1 MKRLCRPLAAGV
13 TAKFRAVRGRWSPG
27 YPALFLVLTL
37 TLILSFVSCFGK
49 TDELDHF
56 RIRVG
61 RSVKITASYNY
72 CWFPTVHRFANGEIL
87 ATIRMSPDD
96 SNPEGEFSAYC
107 LSRDGGRTW
116 SRRYTMGAGANTDAA
131 YSQSPLDDG
140 IWSLGAGYLSLEPY
154 PSGSGTDFHVALT
167 GFFRGGMEVHQI
179 RDASI
184 HLAEPPQLEPVTLNA
199 TKTKDAGQLASVPS
213 AVPYGAM
220 IAGMH
225 GEWLSTL
232 YYTTKRDRR
241 YSRLV
246 LIRSLDHGHSW
257 KEDGIIAALQPDEK
271 PWPWMGSEGPNEA
284 GLVRLPDGRLFC
296 IYRTG
301 NYDYMGEAWSTD
313 DGKTWSAPTSSGF
326 KGVAP
331 HLRLLSDGLLVCTF
345 GRPGVT
351 MMFSANDGKTWAA
364 ITPIF
369 KDQSTGYSDVIE
381 VEPGELL
388 VVYDSLPDGGNPVA
402 GKRTEHAVYGT
413 FVEVQ
418 KR

>member
-1 MKRLCRPLAAGV
+1 MSCA
-13 TAKFRAVRGRWSPG
+13 TRGQSSLRYS
-27 YPALFLVLTL
+27 AILSVLIL

-61 RSVKITASYNY
+61 KTVRIAASYNY
-72 CWFPTVHRFANGEIL
+72 CWFPTVHRFPTGEIL
-87 ATIRMSPDD
+87 TTIRMSPDD
-96 SNPEGEFSAYC
+96 TNPEGEFSAYC
-107 LSRDGGRTW
+107 LSKDGGQTW
-116 SRRYTMGAGANTDAA
+116 SRRYTMGAGANIDAA
-131 YSQSPLDDG
+131 FSQVPLEDG
-140 IWSLGAGYLSLEPY
+140 IWVLGSGYLSLEPY
-154 PSGSGTDFHVALT
+154 LYGKEADFHATLSE
-167 GFFRGGMEVHQI
+167 FSRAGMDVHQI

-184 HLAEPPQLEPVTLNA
+184 HLSEPPQLEPVEIHA
-199 TKTKDAGQLASVPS
+199 TKTMDASHLASVPT
-213 AVPYGAM
+213 AVPQGAI
-220 IAGMH
+220 IAGPR

-246 LIRSLDHGHSW
+246 LIRSFDHGHTW
-257 KEDGIIAALQPDEK
+257 KEDGIIAALQPGEK

-284 GLVRLPDGRLFC
+284 GLVRLSDSRLFC
-296 IYRTG
+296 IFRTG
-301 NYDYMGEAWSTD
+301 NHDYMGGAWSFD
-313 DGKTWSAPTSSGF
+313 DGKTWSPPTSTGF

-331 HLRLLSDGLLVCTF
+331 HLRLMSNGLLVCTF

-351 MMFSANDGKTWAA
+351 IMFSPNEGKSWAD

-381 VEPGELL
+381 VGADKLF
-388 VVYDSLPDGGNPVA
+388 VVYDSLPRGGDPVPGA
-402 GKRTEHAVYGT
+402 LSEHTIYGT